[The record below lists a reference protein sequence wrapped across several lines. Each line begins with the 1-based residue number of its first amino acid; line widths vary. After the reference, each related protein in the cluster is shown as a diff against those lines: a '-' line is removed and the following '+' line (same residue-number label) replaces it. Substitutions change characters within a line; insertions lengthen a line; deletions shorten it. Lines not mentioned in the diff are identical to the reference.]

1 MTNETRGLWLGFLG
15 VLLFAV
21 TLPMTKL
28 ATGTASAPQLSP
40 VFVTFGRAA
49 VAGLLSVAYLLAT
62 SGPLPRGRQWP
73 ALAFTA
79 CGVVVGFPLF
89 LALALRHVEAV
100 HASVVIGILP
110 LATAVVASL
119 WLRQRPS
126 VGFWLCAIAGS
137 ALVGAFVLLRAQG
150 GVGAAQWADL
160 LLLLAVLSAAFGY
173 VGGGQLTP
181 QLGAERVICWVLV
194 ISLPVTLP
202 ITVWHWP
209 ESPALPSA
217 WMGFAYVATVSMW
230 IGFFAWYRALALGG
244 MVRVSQVQLVQ
255 PFLSMLFSVPLLGE
269 SLDAMTVGFAVAVI
283 ATVFIG
289 KKMPV
294 RTVRAGARAAHGA
307 HGAHVDHQAIDAANA
322 HGDASAALNKGNP

>member
-1 MTNETRGLWLGFLG
+1 MKDETRGLWLGLLG
-15 VLLFAV
+15 VVMFAV

-28 ATGTASAPQLSP
+28 ATGPASAPQLSP

-49 VAGLLSVAYLLAT
+49 VAGVLSVLYLLLT
-62 SGPLPRGRQWP
+62 NGPKPMGRQWR
-73 ALAFTA
+73 ALAVTA
-79 CGVVVGFPLF
+79 CCVVVGFPLF

-126 VGFWLCAIAGS
+126 IGFWLCAVAGA
-137 ALVGAFVLLRAQG
+137 ALVGAFVLLRSG
-150 GVGAAQWADL
+150 GASSSAQWADL
-160 LLLLAVLSAAFGY
+160 LLLLAVLSAAIGY
-173 VGGGQLTP
+173 VGGGRLTA

-194 ISLPVTLP
+194 ISLPLTLP
-202 ITVWHWP
+202 MMLLNWP
-209 ESPALPSA
+209 QAPVLPSA
-217 WMGFAYVATVSMW
+217 WMGFTYVALISMW
-230 IGFFAWYRALALGG
+230 IGFFAWYRGLALGG
-244 MVRVSQVQLVQ
+244 TVRVSQVQLVQ

-269 SLDAMTVGFAVAVI
+269 SLDAITVGFSIAVI

-294 RTVRAGARAAHGA
+294 ATTSASAGAPQTLR
-307 HGAHVDHQAIDAANA
+307 
-322 HGDASAALNKGNP
+322 KGTP